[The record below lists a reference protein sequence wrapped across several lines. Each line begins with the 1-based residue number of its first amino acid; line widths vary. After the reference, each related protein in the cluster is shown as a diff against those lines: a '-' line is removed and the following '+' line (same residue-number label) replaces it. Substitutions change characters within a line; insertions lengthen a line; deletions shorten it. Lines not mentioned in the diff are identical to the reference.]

1 MKRKIVPLR
10 TKIFTLVF
18 CLLFFIVAGMSAV
31 FYWIQAKET
40 ADQVHQLSL
49 QTAQTISF
57 MPETSAFLTDD
68 RKSDTLLPVLEH
80 IQERT
85 AAQSISIAGRNGT
98 ALSTYQNAQPLHES
112 DSRSLIYGGSYTVE
126 EKGTDGEAII
136 GKAPIVQ
143 AADGHSEVIG
153 TVSVEFSKKSIAAQI
168 ASQTGN
174 ILLAAAL
181 ALLVGIAGGLWLT
194 RSILSD
200 TLGFEPVKI
209 ASLYKKTIDE
219 IRLYSDELR
228 AQTHE
233 FMNKLYVLSGLLQL
247 GRHEAALEF
256 IQREADSVSLQQH
269 IVFKQIKDDLIQAVL
284 LGKTAKASEK
294 KISFSIEQE
303 SVLSGIPSHMDGHAL
318 LTIISNLIDNAFE
331 AVRQKESPCVSFLIT
346 DASPTLIIEVTDN
359 GTGIGEQ
366 TVSSLFEKGV
376 STKGENR
383 GFGLY
388 NVKEAV
394 DACGGVIEV
403 LPNDPSGTIFTIYI
417 PKNAVKG
424 DGHG

>member
-1 MKRKIVPLR
+1 MKKKTVPLR

-31 FYWIQAKET
+31 FYSIQAKET

-57 MPETSAFLTDD
+57 MPETSAFLIGEG
-68 RKSDTLLPVLEH
+68 KSDTLLPVLKN

-85 AAQSISIAGRNGT
+85 AAQSIFIAGRNGRT
-98 ALSTYQNAQPLHES
+98 LSTYGEAAPLRES

-126 EKGTDGEAII
+126 EDGTDGAAII
-136 GKAPIVQ
+136 GKAPIVKTS
-143 AADGHSEVIG
+143 DGHSEVIG

-168 ASQTGN
+168 ASRTGD
-174 ILLAAAL
+174 ILLAAAF
-181 ALLVGIAGGLWLT
+181 ALLIGIAGGLWLT
-194 RSILSD
+194 RSILAD

-209 ASLYKKTIDE
+209 ASMYKKTIDE

-247 GRHEAALEF
+247 GRHEAALDF
-256 IQREADSVSLQQH
+256 IQKEADSVSLQQH
-269 IVFKQIKDDLIQAVL
+269 IVFKQIEDDLIQAVL

-294 KISFSIEQE
+294 KISFTIEQE
-303 SVLSGIPSHMDGHAL
+303 SVLSGIPGHIDGHSL

-331 AVRQKESPCVSFLIT
+331 AVKQRKQPHVSFLIT
-346 DASPTLIIEVTDN
+346 DASSTLIIEVTDN
-359 GTGIGEQ
+359 GAGIDEQ
-366 TVSSLFEKGV
+366 AVPSLFEKGT

-394 DACGGVIEV
+394 DVYSGFIEV
-403 LPNDPSGTIFTIYI
+403 LPNDPCGTIFTIYI
-417 PKNAVKG
+417 PKDAVKG
-424 DGHG
+424 EGHR

>member
-1 MKRKIVPLR
+1 MKRKTVPLR

-31 FYWIQAKET
+31 FYSIQAKHT
-40 ADQVHQLSL
+40 ADQVHRLSL

-57 MPETSAFLTDD
+57 MPETSAFLSD
-68 RKSDTLLPVLEH
+68 RSKSDTLLPVLKH

-85 AAQSISIAGRNGT
+85 AAQSISITGRNGT
-98 ALSTYQNAQPLHES
+98 VLSTFDRAKPLHKS
-112 DSRSLIYGGSYTVE
+112 NSRSLIYGGSYTVE
-126 EKGTDGEAII
+126 EEGTDGEAII

-143 AADGHSEVIG
+143 AAGSHSEVIG

-174 ILLAAAL
+174 ILLAAAF

-209 ASLYKKTIDE
+209 AAMYKKTIDE
-219 IRLYSDELR
+219 MRLYSDELR

-247 GRHEAALEF
+247 GRHEAALDF
-256 IQREADSVSLQQH
+256 IQKEADNVTLQQH
-269 IVFKQIKDDLIQAVL
+269 IVFKQIGDDLVQAVL

-294 KISFSIEQE
+294 KISFTIEQE
-303 SVLSGIPSHMDGHAL
+303 SVLSRVPAHIDGHAL

-331 AVRQKESPCVSFLIT
+331 AVKQTARPCVSFLIT

-359 GTGIGEQ
+359 GAGIDEQ
-366 TVSSLFEKGV
+366 VVQSLFEKGV
-376 STKGENR
+376 SSKGDNR

-394 DACGGVIEV
+394 DTYGGFIEV
-403 LPNDPSGTIFTIYI
+403 LPNEPSGTVFTVYI
-417 PKNAVKG
+417 PKDAFKG